1 MSNIIQDIADA
12 KQKRKK
18 VHEDQRA
25 ITTTARKEK
34 RALTA
39 DEEVAYEKAE
49 TDFKIY
55 DDEVRR
61 LETLKEREE
70 RLALDQHEQAGGGNH
85 VPGDDEDGEDGELE
99 ETRAQKQE
107 RERNEKRYN
116 RAFNKYLRH
125 GWDNLEKEERAA
137 LRQRFD
143 DGKAGKGEVRAAQT
157 VTTSG
162 GGYAIPQGFAGRVE
176 EIMKYF
182 GPMVDG
188 NVTGVLNTTKGN
200 NIPYPTLDGTGTS
213 GRLLAINTAVT
224 ETALT
229 FGKVDL
235 DAYKF
240 SSDLITVPYE
250 LLEDEDVNLEAVLD
264 NQLGERLGR
273 VMNTYFTTGSGSS
286 QPNGVVTA
294 SSAGKTAA
302 SATAF
307 TRPEIVDLI
316 HSVDRAYRMG
326 PKVGFMMHDLV
337 LAAIRKLALGT
348 GDATPLYQASTRVGE
363 PDTIE
368 GHRIFVNND
377 MDSTIDASSKII
389 LFGDFS
395 KFLVRKVNGIRMFRL
410 TERYADNDQ
419 VGYFGFMRADS
430 DLIASGSIKHLVTA
444 AS

>member
-25 ITTTARKEK
+25 ITNTARKEQ

-39 DEEVAYEKAE
+39 DEETAYEKAE
-49 TDFKIY
+49 SDFKIY

-70 RLALDQHEQAGGGNH
+70 RMALEQHEERGGGRA
-85 VPGDDEDGEDGELE
+85 PGDDEDEIQES
-99 ETRAQKQE
+99 ETRAQTKARQKE
-107 RERNEKRYN
+107 ELRYEK
-116 RAFNKYLRH
+116 AFRKYLRY
-125 GWDNLEKEERAA
+125 GMEALEKEERAT
-137 LRQRFD
+137 LRMRYD
-143 DGKAGKGEVRAAQT
+143 AGKDGKGEIRAAQT
-157 VTTSG
+157 VTTTG

-188 NVTGVLNTTKGN
+188 GVTGELRTTSGN
-200 NIPYPTLDGTGTS
+200 NIPYPTLDGTGTK

-250 LLEDEDVNLEAVLD
+250 LLEDEDVNLEALLD
-264 NQLGERLGR
+264 NQLAERLGR
-273 VMNTYFTTGSGSS
+273 IMNESFTTGTGSS

-294 SSAGKTAA
+294 SALGKTTA

-307 TRPEIVDLI
+307 TRPEIIDLI
-316 HSVDRAYRMG
+316 HSIDKAYRMN
-326 PKVGFMMHDLV
+326 PKSGLMMHDLIF
-337 LAAIRKLALGT
+337 AAIRKLALGS
-348 GDATPLYQASTRVGE
+348 GDATPLYQISAIAGQS
-363 PDTIE
+363 DKIE
-368 GHRIFVNND
+368 GLPVFINND
-377 MDSTIDASSKII
+377 MSSAVTTGLKIM
-389 LFGDFS
+389 LCGDFS
-395 KFLVRKVNGIRMFRL
+395 KFLVRKVNGVRMFRL

-419 VGYFGFMRADS
+419 VGFFGFMRADS
-430 DLIASGSIKHLVTA
+430 DLIAANSIKHMITA
-444 AS
+444 

>member
-25 ITTTARKEK
+25 ITNTARKEQ

-39 DEEVAYEKAE
+39 DEETAYEKAE
-49 TDFKIY
+49 SDFKIY

-70 RLALDQHEQAGGGNH
+70 RLALDQHEQREGGNH
-85 VPGDDEDGEDGELE
+85 SPGDDEDEIREA
-99 ETRAQKQE
+99 ETRAQTKARQKE
-107 RERNEKRYN
+107 EQRYDK
-116 RAFNKYLRH
+116 AFRKYLRH
-125 GWDNLEKEERAA
+125 GMESLEKEERQT

-143 DGKAGKGEVRAAQT
+143 DGRNGKGEVRAAQT

-188 NVTGVLNTTKGN
+188 GVTGELRTTSGN

-250 LLEDEDVNLEAVLD
+250 LLEDEDVNLESLLD
-264 NQLGERLGR
+264 HQLGERLGR
-273 VMNTYFTTGSGSS
+273 IMNTYFTTGTGSS

-294 SSAGKTAA
+294 SALGKTTA

-307 TRPEIVDLI
+307 TRPEIIDLI
-316 HSVDRAYRMG
+316 HSVDIAYRMN
-326 PKVGFMMHDLV
+326 PKSGLMMNDLIF
-337 LAAIRKLALGT
+337 AAIRKLALGS
-348 GDATPLYQASTRVGE
+348 GDATPLYQVSAIAGQS
-363 PDTIE
+363 DKIE
-368 GHRIFVNND
+368 GMPVFINND
-377 MDSTIDASSKII
+377 MSSAVTAGLKIM
-389 LFGDFS
+389 LCGDFS
-395 KFLVRKVNGIRMFRL
+395 KFLVRKVNGTRMFRL
-410 TERYADNDQ
+410 TERYADSDQ
-419 VGYFGFMRADS
+419 VGFFGFMRADS
-430 DLIASGSIKHLVTA
+430 DLIASGAIKHMITA